1 MDQYFNV
8 KIFLG
13 SFPQLLER
21 VPYTLGIVLA
31 SFLIGCV
38 AGTVLTCL
46 YRIHSKAL
54 RALVTAYVW
63 LMRGTPLLLLL
74 FISYYGLPMAL
85 SSLGLE
91 IDSDDPLAFVLVAFS
106 MSLSAFFAEMM
117 RAAFEAV
124 DAGQIEAAQSLGLH
138 QFTYYRRIVIPQ
150 ALINSLPNFGNLL
163 VTAIKQS
170 SILFTIGIM
179 DVYERAITISA
190 EDFGLW
196 QLEVFLALLVI
207 YWVIAVVVDKSIAL
221 LYRSSLKKVA

>member
-8 KIFLG
+8 QVFFS

-21 VPYTLGIVLA
+21 LPYTLGIVLA

-38 AGTVLTCL
+38 VGTLLTCL
-46 YRIHSKAL
+46 YRTRSRILKT
-54 RALVTAYVW
+54 LVTAYVW

-85 SSLGLE
+85 SALGLE
-91 IDSDDPLAFVLVAFS
+91 IDSNDPLIFALIAFS
-106 MSLSAFFAEMM
+106 MSLSAFFTEMM
-117 RAAFEAV
+117 RAAFDAV
-124 DAGQIEAAQSLGLH
+124 DTGQIEAAQSLGLPRLA
-138 QFTYYRRIVIPQ
+138 YYRRILIPQ

-163 VTAIKQS
+163 ITAIKQS

-179 DVYERAITISA
+179 DIYEKAITISA

-196 QLEVFLALLVI
+196 QLEVFLALLII
-207 YWVIAVVVDKSIAL
+207 YWVIAVVIDKSISL
-221 LYRSSLKKVA
+221 LYKSSLKKVA